1 MGKQSSQYDKIL
13 KENIEAVIPGLMQHI
28 LGITAVETE
37 EIPDDIQH
45 TKERKPD
52 VLKKVTDSA
61 GSTFILQVEFQS
73 ANDAEMIYRM
83 AEYHVMLERKYKLP
97 VRQFVIFLGPEQP
110 TMTTQLAGSQMQFQF
125 PLIWFAQLD
134 YEHFLH
140 SSKAEEVLLSV
151 LGDFKGDSEERVLR
165 RILTRIEETSGSSFA
180 LQRHFNQLR
189 VLAQLRNLGVKL
201 KEVMDSIA
209 KYINEEKD
217 ALYLR
222 GFDKGEARGEAKGV
236 EKAKFEFVENLLAKS
251 SLSEE
256 QIADIAGVSV
266 DFVRQV
272 KQPLRR

>member
-1 MGKQSSQYDKIL
+1 MR
-13 KENIEAVIPGLMQHI
+13 ENIEAVIPGLMQHI

-110 TMTTQLAGSQMQFQF
+110 TMTTQLSGSQLQFQF

-140 SSKAEEVLLSV
+140 SAKAEEVLLSV
-151 LGDFKGDSEERVLR
+151 LGDFKGVSEEQVLR
-165 RILTRIEETSGSSFA
+165 QILTRIEETSGSSFA

-222 GFDKGEARGEAKGV
+222 GFDKGEARGEAKGM
-236 EKAKFEFVENLLAKS
+236 EKPSS
-251 SLSEE
+251 SLC
-256 QIADIAGVSV
+256 
-266 DFVRQV
+266 RTYW
-272 KQPLRR
+272 PNRL